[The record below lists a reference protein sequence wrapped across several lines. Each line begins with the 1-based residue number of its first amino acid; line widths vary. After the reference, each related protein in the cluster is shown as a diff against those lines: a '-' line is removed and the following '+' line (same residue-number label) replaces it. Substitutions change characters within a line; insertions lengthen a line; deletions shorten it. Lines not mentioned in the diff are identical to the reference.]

1 MDRTTELETQVAGMA
16 DAIRRLEGRIAAL
29 ESGASGASLEAR
41 REAALAAAVAA
52 EAQKAPAR
60 EGAVTTTLSL
70 IGRTLLVLAGA
81 FVLRALTDNGQLPT
95 AAGAGLGFLYAGV
108 WIALADRAG
117 RAGQTVSAGFHGLSA
132 VLIGFPLLFEATTR
146 FQLLSPGAATLL
158 LALLTGVALAVAAWR
173 QLSGLAW
180 AIGLGG
186 TGTSVALMIVGGHFL
201 MPAIYLILL
210 GVAALWVGYVR
221 DWYGLRWPLALA
233 ADLVL
238 VAVAMRAVAPTV
250 VEGPRVAF
258 VLQALL
264 IAAYLGSIA
273 VRTLLLGR
281 DVVPF
286 EIAQTAASLVVGL
299 GGATYVAVRTGMGSA
314 AFGAASI
321 ALGVAAYAVAFAFVE
336 KRQNGRT
343 NFYFYTTVGMLMVL
357 VGTALA
363 FPDAARGVVWGL
375 LAVVAAGLARW
386 KARRSLA
393 AHGIAYA
400 LAAAF
405 GSGLV
410 VHAVRALRT
419 LPGAEW
425 EGLPVASVVV
435 LLCVAACAWIAAGD
449 GERTTPLDQ
458 VPLLVLDAVV
468 AFSAAGVLIG
478 WLAPAMASHLGSE
491 ASPGAVAAVRTG
503 VLVIGVLALAWAGRT
518 RAWREAGWLA
528 YPVLVA
534 IALKIMTED
543 LPRSR
548 PAALLFSF
556 GLYGIAL
563 ILVPKLRGK
572 RTPAEPAVQS

>member
-1 MDRTTELETQVAGMA
+1 MPDRTAELEAQVASMA
-16 DAIRRLEGRIAAL
+16 EAMRRLEGRVAAL
-29 ESGASGASLEAR
+29 ESGAVASVESR
-41 REAALAAAVAA
+41 REAALAAAVAESSLKVPVR
-52 EAQKAPAR
+52 EA
-60 EGAVTTTLSL
+60 AVTHTMALV
-70 IGRTLLVLAGA
+70 GRTLLILAGA
-81 FVLRALTDNGQLPT
+81 FVLRALTDGGRLPT

-117 RAGQTVSAGFHGLSA
+117 RAGQSVSAGFYGLSA
-132 VLIGFPLLFEATTR
+132 VLIGFPLLFEAATR
-146 FQLLSPGAATLL
+146 FQLLSPTAATLL
-158 LALLTGVALAVAAWR
+158 LALLTGVALGVAAWR

-180 AIGLGG
+180 AIGIGG
-186 TGTSVALMIVGGHFL
+186 IGTSVALMVVGGQFL
-201 MPAIYLILL
+201 APAVYLILL
-210 GVAALWVGYVR
+210 GVGALWVGYVR
-221 DWYGLRWPLALA
+221 DWFGLRWPLALA

-258 VLQALL
+258 LLQALL

-273 VRTLLLGR
+273 ARTLVLGR

-286 EIAQTAASLVVGL
+286 EIAQTAAALAVGL

-314 AFGAASI
+314 GFGAASI

-336 KRQNGRT
+336 KRQKGRA
-343 NFYFYTTVGMLMVL
+343 NFYFYATVGILMLL
-357 VGTALA
+357 AGTGLALPA
-363 FPDAARGVVWGL
+363 PARGVTWAL
-375 LAVVAAGLARW
+375 LALVAAGLARW
-386 KARRSLA
+386 KGRRSLA

-419 LPGAEW
+419 PPGAEW
-425 EGLPVASVVV
+425 EGLPIASVVV
-435 LLCVAACAWIAAGD
+435 LVCVAACAWIAAGD
-449 GERTTPLDQ
+449 GERRTPLAQ
-458 VPLLVLDAVV
+458 VPQLVLDGVV

-478 WLAPAMASHLGSE
+478 WIAPAVAGQLGPD

-503 VLVIGVLALAWAGRT
+503 VLVIGVLALAWAGRSE
-518 RAWREAGWLA
+518 AWREAGWLA
-528 YPVLVA
+528 YPLLAA

-556 GLYGIAL
+556 ALYGAAL

-572 RTPAEPAVQS
+572 RTPAEPAVQ